1 MKPKSETAV
10 TRALRGERQ
19 GLVDEFISQIP
30 GSCNIA
36 VDVDR
41 DEQNSVFWVAKTQ
54 GGLRTVIAGV
64 PAAAIMIAT
73 TNAANCR

>member
-1 MKPKSETAV
+1 MSLFD
-10 TRALRGERQ
+10 R
-19 GLVDEFISQIP
+19 LVDEFTSQVP

-54 GGLRTVIAGV
+54 NGLCTVIARAPV
-64 PAAAIMIAT
+64 AAMTIVLLLLVL
-73 TNAANCR
+73 